1 MRGHKGKRK
10 KAIVLWRFLQAI
22 AFLTNRRG
30 AEKAEEEEGD
40 RSHCGIHILLLLLQ
54 PSH

>member
-1 MRGHKGKRK
+1 MRGHRGRKK

-30 AEKAEEEEGD
+30 AEDTEQGEGD
-40 RSHCGIHILLLLLQ
+40 RF
-54 PSH
+54 